1 MSSRIARRLLSLIAA
16 CTLPLTAALAAAP
29 QVKASPPGAYRMMLG
44 EFEVTA
50 LSDGTVELPFMEIL
64 QRIEKPRVE
73 RLLARAF
80 LKDPVETSVNAF
92 LINTGTKLVLV
103 DAGAGSLFG
112 PTLGRLAMALKAAG
126 YEPEQVD
133 EIYITHMHGD
143 HVGGLAFDGKAA
155 FPNAVVRAEKAEA
168 DYWLSEARMEAAP
181 KDKQDGFRAAMASL
195 RPYIAAGRFKP
206 FDRDTELVPGIR
218 AVEAPGHTPG
228 HTMYEI
234 ESKGEKLLLWGDLM
248 HLSAVQFV
256 DPSATV
262 TFDSDQDRA
271 ARERRNVYQAAAKG
285 GYWIAGAHLPFP
297 GIGHI
302 RAEGKRYEYV
312 PAHYTALPP
321 PAK

>member
-1 MSSRIARRLLSLIAA
+1 MPSRIARRLLSLLAA
-16 CTLPLTAALAAAP
+16 CALPLSAAFAAAP
-29 QVKASPPGAYRMMLG
+29 QVKTSPPGVYRMMLG

-50 LSDGTVELPFMEIL
+50 LSDGTVELPFLEIL

-112 PTLGRLAMALKAAG
+112 PTLGRLAAALKVAG
-126 YEPEQVD
+126 YAPEQVD

-143 HVGGLAFDGKAA
+143 HVGGLAFDGKAV
-155 FPNAVVRAEKAEA
+155 FPNAVVRAGKADA
-168 DYWLSEARMEAAP
+168 DYWLDEATMEAAP
-181 KDKQDGFRAAMASL
+181 NDKRDGFRAAMASL
-195 RPYIAAGRFKP
+195 RPYVAAGRFKP
-206 FDRDTELVPGIR
+206 FDGDTELVPGIR
-218 AVEAPGHTPG
+218 AVKAPGHTPG

-248 HLSAVQFV
+248 HLAAVQFV

-271 ARERRNVYQAAAKG
+271 AKERRNVYKAAAKD

-302 RAEGKRYEYV
+302 RAEGKRYDYV